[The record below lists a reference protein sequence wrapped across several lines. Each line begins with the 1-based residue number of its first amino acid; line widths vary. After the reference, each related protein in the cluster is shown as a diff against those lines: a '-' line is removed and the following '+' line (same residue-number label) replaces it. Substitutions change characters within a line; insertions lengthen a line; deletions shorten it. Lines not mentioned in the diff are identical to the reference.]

1 MKTMKLKMSEGWFRA
16 GEVGVD
22 SGHMILVDPCYV
34 SGGCDTDS
42 CYEATTDDAT
52 GCGLGHPY
60 QALTEGSGMVTQTGI
75 GDGVYPV
82 YVCRR
87 DMAGWGERNVAMI
100 VDYGSHIMLE
110 EDCQTFELEDN

>member
-1 MKTMKLKMSEGWFRA
+1 
-16 GEVGVD
+16 
-22 SGHMILVDPCYV
+22 
-34 SGGCDTDS
+34 
-42 CYEATTDDAT
+42 
-52 GCGLGHPY
+52 
-60 QALTEGSGMVTQTGI
+60 MVTQTGI